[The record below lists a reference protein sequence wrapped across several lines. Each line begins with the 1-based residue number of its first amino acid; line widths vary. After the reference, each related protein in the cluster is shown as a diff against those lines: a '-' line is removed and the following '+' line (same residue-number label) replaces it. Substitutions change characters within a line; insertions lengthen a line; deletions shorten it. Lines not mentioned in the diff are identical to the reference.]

1 MSGINKSN
9 QKGRVQMGKV
19 TILKE
24 SCKTCGYCIKFC
36 PKEVLAIGKEVNAK
50 GYPYV
55 VAEKPEA
62 CIGCA
67 MCAQMCPEAAIEV
80 WR

>member
-1 MSGINKSN
+1 
-9 QKGRVQMGKV
+9 MGKV
-19 TILKE
+19 TILTE
-24 SCKTCGYCIKFC
+24 SCKACGYCIKFG
-36 PKEVLAIGKEVNAK
+36 PKEVLAEGKDVNAK
-50 GYPYV
+50 GYPHV
-55 VAEKPEA
+55 TAVKPEA

>member
-1 MSGINKSN
+1 MVKIAD
-9 QKGRVQMGKV
+9 
-19 TILKE
+19 
-24 SCKTCGYCIKFC
+24 YCIRCGLCIDVC
-36 PKEVLAIGKEVNAK
+36 PKNVIEVGTKINAK
-50 GYPYV
+50 GFPAV
-55 VAEKPEA
+55 VMGEGKE

>member
-1 MSGINKSN
+1 MAKGIIEINSEACKSC
-9 QKGRVQMGKV
+9 Q
-19 TILKE
+19 
-24 SCKTCGYCIKFC
+24 YCVISC
-36 PKEVLAIGKEVNAK
+36 PKKILVVGEEVNSF

-55 VAEKPEA
+55 ISAEPEK

-67 MCAQMCPEAAIEV
+67 MCAQICPEAAIEV

>member
-1 MSGINKSN
+1 MAK
-9 QKGRVQMGKV
+9 GKV
-19 TILKE
+19 EITTELCK
-24 SCKTCGYCIKFC
+24 SCQYCIISC
-36 PKEVLAIGKEVNAK
+36 PKKVLEVGEDVNSK

-55 VAEKPEA
+55 IAARPED

-67 MCAQMCPEAAIEV
+67 MCAQICPDSAIEV

>member
-1 MSGINKSN
+1 
-9 QKGRVQMGKV
+9 MGKV
-19 TILKE
+19 EINVEACK
-24 SCKTCGYCIKFC
+24 SCQYCVISC
-36 PKEVLAIGKEVNAK
+36 PKKVLAVGENVNGQ

-55 VAEKPEA
+55 VVAAPEN

-67 MCAQMCPEAAIEV
+67 MCAQVCPDAVIEV